1 MSIKSANINPFAYQY
16 ASLPVINNN
25 EKKTNIFTNKIQTS
39 NFFDNSINTTK
50 PNSLYLKDDILAKCL
65 PNSFIA
71 KYLNSGFINKQIQ
84 NNPKIQEILNAKGL
98 AVNANLHNVLEIIN
112 SHLIPTYTYAK
123 LIMKE
128 SGINFS
134 PEDYT
139 IMEQASLLHD
149 IGKIFIPAEILN
161 KKENLT
167 QKEREIIGL
176 HDILGVEL
184 LKNTQLNPKVLT
196 LIDSHHKCDGINDN
210 SILTQIL
217 KIADIYSALKEN
229 RSYKMS
235 MNEEDTFKV
244 LFEKW

>member
-1 MSIKSANINPFAYQY
+1 
-16 ASLPVINNN
+16 
-25 EKKTNIFTNKIQTS
+25 
-39 NFFDNSINTTK
+39 
-50 PNSLYLKDDILAKCL
+50 
-65 PNSFIA
+65 
-71 KYLNSGFINKQIQ
+71 
-84 NNPKIQEILNAKGL
+84 
-98 AVNANLHNVLEIIN
+98 
-112 SHLIPTYTYAK
+112 
-123 LIMKE
+123 MKE

-229 RSYKMS
+229 RSYKTS

-244 LFEKW
+244 LFEKAQSGEFDKKLVVLLRKIINARVQSQNQVIA